1 MELLNGTYLCAL
13 AMSSA
18 VLTAVFP
25 DFLLC
30 SLRRTLQSPE
40 INGGRLGAELHC
52 FLSNIHTA
60 DGALTPGHWERKSP
74 VAMATQHFLRQEL
87 DLLLLRAAT
96 LPNRLSPPLQPT
108 TDAAP
113 SSRGFCLRLDSPLA
127 CNARILHKL
136 LLNLLSH

>member
-1 MELLNGTYLCAL
+1 MRSDHVFGGF
-13 AMSSA
+13 A
-18 VLTAVFP
+18 VLAAVFP

-30 SLRRTLQSPE
+30 SLRRNLPSPK
-40 INGGRLGAELHC
+40 INGGRLGAELCC

-87 DLLLLRAAT
+87 DLLLLRAAR
-96 LPNRLSPPLQPT
+96 LPNRLFSPLAT
-108 TDAAP
+108 HHRR
-113 SSRGFCLRLDSPLA
+113 SCGFCLRLDSPLA
-127 CNARILHKL
+127 SNARILHKL